1 MLFAVRCCKTEPP
14 KGLRLCFKPSR
25 VKPVKK
31 KREEKATLVIPVI
44 PQTDTKSKEKRSSNS
59 QLRTNDSLDGR
70 EIQEKKDSRDG
81 CKKQLRSVEGSD
93 SLLAYSYYRF
103 PSVFARSLVSRS
115 TGRSSKKR
123 KKPSF
128 LRIGFAF
135 DLHPRARFQRYT
147 SAETSPGN
155 KQPKR
160 LLHR

>member
-1 MLFAVRCCKTEPP
+1 LLQTQPGET
-14 KGLRLCFKPSR
+14 
-25 VKPVKK
+25 
-31 KREEKATLVIPVI
+31 REEEKGRESDTGDTGI
-44 PQTDTKSKEKRSSNS
+44 PQTGAKSKEKRSSNS
-59 QLRTNDSLDGR
+59 QLRANDSLDER
-70 EIQEKKDSRDG
+70 EIQEKKDSTVETSA
-81 CKKQLRSVEGSD
+81 KKQLRSIEGSD

-103 PSVFARSLVSRS
+103 PSVFVRSLASRS
-115 TGRSSKKR
+115 TRHSPKKR
-123 KKPSF
+123 KKLSF